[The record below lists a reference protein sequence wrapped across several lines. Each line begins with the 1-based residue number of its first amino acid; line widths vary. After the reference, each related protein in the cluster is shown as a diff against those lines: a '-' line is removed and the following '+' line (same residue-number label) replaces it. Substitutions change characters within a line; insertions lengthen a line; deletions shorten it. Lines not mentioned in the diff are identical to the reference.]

1 MLPARHLLAVA
12 AALALAGAARA
23 DGPQDHWAWKKPAR
37 PAVPAVS
44 GPQPTNPIDA
54 FVRVKLEA
62 AKLAPAPPARREQLI
77 RRATFGL
84 TGLPPTPDEI
94 DAFLEDDSPGA
105 WAKVVDRLLAS
116 PRYGERWGRHWLDLA
131 RYADTNGYEFDE
143 PRPDAWRYRDYV
155 VRSFNADKP
164 FDRFVAE
171 QLAGD
176 EAYPGDPDAR
186 AATGFNLLG
195 PDMTDSSDQAQRR
208 QNALNDM
215 TDTAALAFLGLT
227 LTCARCH
234 DHKFEPISQADYFR
248 FQAFFT
254 PAAFRRDL
262 PVATPTEVKAHA
274 AAEREYLELTKELR
288 EAIAAVEGPQRKA
301 IYEAKLAKLPADA
314 QAAHRT
320 PPEERTGGQL
330 ELVAQTERKLAVS
343 GAEVM
348 KALTADEKAKV
359 AALKE
364 KLKAFDGKKP
374 SALPAAMGL
383 TDRPGAPPKT
393 FLLERGELANKG
405 AEVQPGYPATLL
417 PGGKPAAAKVEALP
431 KSTGRRLALARWVAS
446 KDNPLAARVIVN
458 RLWQHHFGRG
468 IVATA
473 SDFGTRGADPTHPEL
488 LDWLACE
495 FQDPTPNPLPHRE
508 RGPSARPW
516 SLKYIH
522 RLLLLSDTYRQSTQ
536 VSADALRIDPDN
548 KLFSRMNR
556 QRLEAEVVRD
566 ALLAVSGRLN
576 PKMGGPGV
584 VLPGASRAAGGSR
597 PVPVTADA
605 KEYTRRSIY
614 LFARRNLRDNFLE
627 AFDLPDSNL
636 SCPKRE
642 RSTTAPQ
649 ALALLNSADAMDAA
663 RALAARLTKEAK
675 TEAERIKLA
684 YRLALGRAPSS
695 KELARARAFL
705 ADSPLS
711 ELCRALFSLNEFV
724 YLD

>member
-1 MLPARHLLAVA
+1 MPPPARCI
-12 AALALAGAARA
+12 LALAVTLALPALARA
-23 DGPQDHWAWKKPAR
+23 DGPENHWAWKKPAR
-37 PAVPAVS
+37 PAVPAVG
-44 GPQPTNPIDA
+44 GPKPGNPIDA
-54 FVRVKLEA
+54 FIHAKLDA
-62 AKLAPAPPARREQLI
+62 AELAPAPPATREQLI

-84 TGLPPTPDEI
+84 TGLPPTPGEI
-94 DAFLEDDSPGA
+94 DAFLKDDSPDA

-155 VRSFNADKP
+155 IKSFNADKP
-164 FDRFVAE
+164 FDRFVIE

-176 EAYPGDPDAR
+176 EAYPGDPDAL

-208 QNALNDM
+208 LNTLNDM

-234 DHKFEPISQADYFR
+234 DHKFEPLSQADYFR
-248 FQAFFT
+248 LQAFFA

-262 PVATPTEVKAHA
+262 QVATPAEAKAHA

-288 EAIAAVEGPQRKA
+288 EGIAAVEGPRRKSLS
-301 IYEAKLAKLPADA
+301 EAKLAKLPADA

-320 PPEERTGGQL
+320 PPEMRTGGQL

-343 GAEVM
+343 EAEVA
-348 KALTADEKAKV
+348 KALTAEEMAKV
-359 AALKE
+359 DALKA

-374 SALPAAMGL
+374 PSRPVAMGL
-383 TDRPGAPPKT
+383 TDSPGPAPKT

-405 AEVQPGYPATLL
+405 TEVQPGFPAILL
-417 PGGKPAAAKVEALP
+417 PGGKPVAAKVESLP
-431 KSTGRRLALARWVAS
+431 RSTGRRLALARWVAS
-446 KDNPLAARVIVN
+446 KDNPLTARVIVN

-468 IVATA
+468 IVATP
-473 SDFGTRGADPTHPEL
+473 SDFGTRGANPTHPEL

-495 FQDPTPNPLPHRE
+495 LANPTGKVGGE
-508 RGPSARPW
+508 GDSKPW
-516 SLKYIH
+516 SLKRIH
-522 RLLLLSDTYRQSTQ
+522 RLILLSDTFQQSTR

-548 KLFSRMNR
+548 KLFSRMPR
-556 QRLEAEVVRD
+556 QRLEAEAVRD
-566 ALLAVSGRLN
+566 ALLAVSGQLN
-576 PKMGGPGV
+576 PKTGGPGV

-605 KEYTRRSIY
+605 KEYARRSVY

-649 ALALLNSADAMDAA
+649 ALALLNSTDSLDAA
-663 RALAARLTKEAK
+663 KALAGRLTKDAK
-675 TEAERIKLA
+675 TEAEQVTLA
-684 YRLALGRAPSS
+684 YWLTLGRAPSA
-695 KELARARAFL
+695 KETARAKAFL

-724 YLD
+724 YVD